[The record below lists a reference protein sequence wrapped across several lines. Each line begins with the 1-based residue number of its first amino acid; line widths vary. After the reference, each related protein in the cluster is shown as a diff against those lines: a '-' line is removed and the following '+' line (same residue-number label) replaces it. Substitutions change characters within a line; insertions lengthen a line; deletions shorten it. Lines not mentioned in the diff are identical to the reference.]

1 MSYNFDKVVDRCNT
15 SSIKFDFVAE
25 NKKPADIL
33 PMWIA
38 DMDFQVPQC
47 ILDALTKSVQH
58 GIFGYSNVKGDYD
71 EVICG
76 WMRKH
81 FDWDAQPEWIVRTP
95 GVVFALSAA
104 VRAFTETGDSVLIQ
118 PPVYYPFSQVVLRND
133 RNLVENQLIY
143 ENGKYC
149 IDFADFEAKIIA
161 NRVKM
166 FILCSPHNPICR
178 VWTLA
183 ELQRIGQICA
193 KHGVIVV
200 ADEIHCDFAFPDH
213 PHTPFVKACPELK
226 DRCILC
232 TAPSKTFN
240 IAGLQVSNI
249 FIPGEQLRE
258 CFKAEL
264 GRAGYSALNAL
275 GLVASKAAYEGGE
288 EWLDACRAYMRD
300 NLRYVREFLNANIPQ
315 IKLVEPEGTYFA
327 WLDCSGLGLSKEA
340 LDDLIV
346 NKAKL
351 WLDSGAMFGQCAAQ
365 FQRVV
370 LACPRATVER
380 AMNQLLTAVNGGQV

>member
-1 MSYNFDKVVDRCNT
+1 MSYNFDKVIDRCNT
-15 SSIKFDFVAE
+15 NSVKFDFAAE
-25 NKKPADIL
+25 NNKPADIL
-33 PMWIA
+33 PLWIA
-38 DMDFQVPQC
+38 DMDFRVPQC
-47 ILDALTKSVQH
+47 ILDALNKSVEH
-58 GIFGYSNVKGDYD
+58 GIFGYSSVKRDYD
-71 EVICG
+71 EVICA

-104 VRAFTETGDSVLIQ
+104 VRAFTQAGDSILIQ
-118 PPVYYPFSQVVLRND
+118 PPVYGPFYQVILRNG
-133 RNLVENQLIY
+133 RKLVESQLVY
-143 ENGKYC
+143 DNGKYS

-161 NRVKM
+161 NNVKM

-200 ADEIHCDFAFPDH
+200 ADEIHCDFAFPEH
-213 PHTPFVKACPELK
+213 PHTPFAKACPELAE
-226 DRCILC
+226 RCVLC

-249 FIPGEQLRE
+249 FIPGSNLRQL
-258 CFKAEL
+258 FKAEL
-264 GRAGYSALNAL
+264 DRVGYSGLNAI
-275 GLVASKAAYEGGE
+275 GLVASKAAYEGGGD
-288 EWLDACRAYMRD
+288 WLDACRAYIRE
-300 NLRYVREFLNANIPQ
+300 NLNYVREFLGTNLPQ

-346 NKAKL
+346 HKAKL
-351 WLDSGAMFGQCAAQ
+351 WLDSGAMFGECAAQ

-370 LACPRATVER
+370 LACPRSTLEK
-380 AMNQLLTAVNGGQV
+380 AMDQLKTAVYGGQV